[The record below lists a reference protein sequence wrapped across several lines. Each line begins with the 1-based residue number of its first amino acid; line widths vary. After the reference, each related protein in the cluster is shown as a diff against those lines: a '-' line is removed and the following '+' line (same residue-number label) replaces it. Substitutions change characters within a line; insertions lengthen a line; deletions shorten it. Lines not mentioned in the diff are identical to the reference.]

1 MKTIN
6 NLIEKIR
13 IKINDT
19 SAFEFSDDE
28 LLSYIHNGL
37 SSLEMILLSNRVK
50 FNITLYKNIALNG

>member
-28 LLSYIHNGL
+28 LLSYIHN
-37 SSLEMILLSNRVK
+37 
-50 FNITLYKNIALNG
+50 